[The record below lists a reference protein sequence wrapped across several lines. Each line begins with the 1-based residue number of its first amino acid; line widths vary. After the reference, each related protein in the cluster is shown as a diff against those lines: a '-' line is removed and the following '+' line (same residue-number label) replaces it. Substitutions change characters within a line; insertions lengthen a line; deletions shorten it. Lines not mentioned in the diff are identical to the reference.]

1 MDSEQPIDLVALA
14 ERRASR
20 KGSLGPVP
28 TGRPVGAIRPT
39 GARVSRPHEPL
50 SLVRLIGFP
59 LVVGAVSYLL
69 SFGVVVGFG
78 CAFLALA
85 VALVPAGVVRIV
97 IGTGL
102 VATMLAQLSAD
113 FSWPFAWGV
122 RWLFFAALLG
132 SGALYTQW
140 RLSDL

>member
-1 MDSEQPIDLVALA
+1 MDPEQPIDLVALA
-14 ERRASR
+14 ERRSSR

-28 TGRPVGAIRPT
+28 TGKPVGAVRPA
-39 GARVSRPHEPL
+39 GGRISHPHEPL
-50 SLVRLIGFP
+50 SLVRLIGLP
-59 LVVGAVSYLL
+59 LAAAAISYLL

-78 CAFLALA
+78 CVFLALA
-85 VALVPAGVVRIV
+85 VAIVPAGVSRIV
-97 IGTGL
+97 VGTGL
-102 VATMLAQLSAD
+102 VATMLAQLTAD

-132 SGALYTQW
+132 SAALYGQW